1 MKKLSLIAGAFLLLL
16 VIVLLMFLS
25 TNEENIVKNIP
36 DGDTINIE
44 RDGLKVKVRLAE
56 VDCPEKDQPYG
67 KEAREFVKKFL
78 EGKKIYINAIEQ
90 DRYGRTIARIRAN
103 NDDLG
108 ETLIENGYA
117 WVYTS
122 YSKNK
127 KLMLLQESAKRMKVG
142 LWQDPDPIPP
152 WKWRKNK
159 K

>member
-1 MKKLSLIAGAFLLLL
+1 MKKLSVGGLFILLL
-16 VIVLLMFLS
+16 IIIFLMFLS
-25 TNEENIVKNIP
+25 DHKESIVKNVS

-78 EGKKIYINAIEQ
+78 EGKTISISAVEQ

-108 ETLIENGYA
+108 EALVENGYA
-117 WVYTS
+117 WVYRQ

-127 KLMLLQESAKRMKVG
+127 ELIALEDNAKRMKLG
-142 LWQDPDPIPP
+142 LWQDPDPVPP
-152 WKWRKNK
+152 WKWRKQK